1 MSGGNPSCVVA
12 GHKKEE
18 EEWPHCMDCTSRSPC
33 DAEQSMLKGEDA
45 EPTKGSSLKEVD
57 APLDLLI
64 IIVSGIGVDH
74 QQRST
79 EQRVLKMWDV

>member
-1 MSGGNPSCVVA
+1 MDRSSGVS
-12 GHKKEE
+12 
-18 EEWPHCMDCTSRSPC
+18 C

-64 IIVSGIGVDH
+64 IIVSRPGFYH

-79 EQRVLKMWDV
+79 EDRAFNM

>member
-1 MSGGNPSCVVA
+1 
-12 GHKKEE
+12 
-18 EEWPHCMDCTSRSPC
+18 MDCTSRLSC

-45 EPTKGSSLKEVD
+45 EPMKGSSLKEVD

-64 IIVSGIGVDH
+64 IIVSRMGVYH

-79 EQRVLKMWDV
+79 EEHALKMWDMYKVAASQTEGT